1 MKNKILEKLRWIK
14 QNSKLIII
22 LLVTLFLLLISC
34 KKSHGQSPM
43 VAMALITGVAGGKH
57 VVDGPLTTDLA
68 RAGSPEL
75 LLNEIDRQIVK
86 IRPMATPIDQLSRC
100 AGSKH
105 AGSMVVDYYNVDTK
119 ATSATV
125 TRTYTEPST
134 TEAAATTDAVKVKLS
149 TSDDEIFDVSDTI
162 LVKGVFGYEP
172 DGVTESKHDL
182 VLYVVSKTDE
192 GAITVMAVNGKK
204 IGDAQGCVP
213 SIEAGTALVR
223 MGRAAS
229 ELDVQSPQFEAL
241 PRKAQNYCQIF
252 KMQVEQS
259 TLQKLSSKEVDW
271 SMTDQEEAAIYDMR
285 LGMEKSF
292 LFGVK
297 NRLWN
302 PDKKENI
309 LFTGGIWHQAGKT
322 FPYSPDS
329 FNGDT
334 VVDIMREAFTGNAGS
349 KRKILLGGSRL
360 IGLFSRLDY
369 TRVISAGESV
379 SKWGID
385 FTELRSKFGTLY
397 LLLSEIFDECGMP
410 DNGLV
415 IDPEYIQKY
424 SHIPFSAESLNLKA
438 SGMRNT
444 DALVMSEASCLVLR
458 YPKAHMRIV
467 VR

>member
-43 VAMALITGVAGGKH
+43 VAMALIMGVAGGKH

-182 VLYVVSKTDE
+182 
-192 GAITVMAVNGKK
+192 A
-204 IGDAQGCVP
+204 P
-213 SIEAGTALVR
+213 SSV
-223 MGRAAS
+223 
-229 ELDVQSPQFEAL
+229 F
-241 PRKAQNYCQIF
+241 
-252 KMQVEQS
+252 
-259 TLQKLSSKEVDW
+259 
-271 SMTDQEEAAIYDMR
+271 
-285 LGMEKSF
+285 
-292 LFGVK
+292 
-297 NRLWN
+297 
-302 PDKKENI
+302 
-309 LFTGGIWHQAGKT
+309 
-322 FPYSPDS
+322 
-329 FNGDT
+329 DT
-334 VVDIMREAFTGNAGS
+334 T
-349 KRKILLGGSRL
+349 
-360 IGLFSRLDY
+360 
-369 TRVISAGESV
+369 
-379 SKWGID
+379 
-385 FTELRSKFGTLY
+385 
-397 LLLSEIFDECGMP
+397 
-410 DNGLV
+410 
-415 IDPEYIQKY
+415 
-424 SHIPFSAESLNLKA
+424 
-438 SGMRNT
+438 
-444 DALVMSEASCLVLR
+444 
-458 YPKAHMRIV
+458 
-467 VR
+467 

>member
-1 MKNKILEKLRWIK
+1 MNLKNMKNTIRWVRR
-14 QNSKLIII
+14 NRKLIMYLTVIGLVAILASCLETGQTALLAAAATII
-22 LLVTLFLLLISC
+22 P
-34 KKSHGQSPM
+34 GR
-43 VAMALITGVAGGKH
+43 AGGKH
-57 VVDGPLTTDLA
+57 VVDGPLTTDLTREA
-68 RAGSPEL
+68 SPSL
-75 LLNEIDRQIVK
+75 LLNEIDQQITK
-86 IRPMATPIDQLSRC
+86 IRPMSTPIDQISRF
-100 AGSKH
+100 AGAKH
-105 AGSMVVDYYNVDTK
+105 AGSMIVDYYNVDTK
-119 ATSATV
+119 PTM
-125 TRTYTEPST
+125 T
-134 TEAAATTDAVKVKLS
+134 TLAQDYDEVAPEAGAAPKARIKTHNND
-149 TSDDEIFDVSDTI
+149 IFDESDTI
-162 LVKGVFGYEP
+162 LVQGVSGYAP
-172 DGVTESKHDL
+172 DGVTETADEL
-182 VLYVVSKTDE
+182 VLYVTARDDDGVV
-192 GAITVMAVNGKK
+192 VMAINGKTL
-204 IGDAQGCVP
+204 GGVQGCVP
-213 SIEAGTALVR
+213 SIPEDTTLIR

-241 PRKAQNYCQIF
+241 PQKAQNYCQIF

-259 TLQKLSSKEVDW
+259 TLQKLANKEVNW
-271 SMTDQEEAAIYDMR
+271 TMTDQEEAAIYDMR
-285 LGMEKSF
+285 RGMEKSF

>member
-1 MKNKILEKLRWIK
+1 MLY
-14 QNSKLIII
+14 
-22 LLVTLFLLLISC
+22 VT
-34 KKSHGQSPM
+34 
-43 VAMALITGVAGGKH
+43 
-57 VVDGPLTTDLA
+57 A
-68 RAGSPEL
+68 R
-75 LLNEIDRQIVK
+75 
-86 IRPMATPIDQLSRC
+86 
-100 AGSKH
+100 
-105 AGSMVVDYYNVDTK
+105 
-119 ATSATV
+119 
-125 TRTYTEPST
+125 
-134 TEAAATTDAVKVKLS
+134 
-149 TSDDEIFDVSDTI
+149 DD
-162 LVKGVFGYEP
+162 
-172 DGVTESKHDL
+172 DGV
-182 VLYVVSKTDE
+182 V
-192 GAITVMAVNGKK
+192 VMAINGKTL
-204 IGDAQGCVP
+204 GGVQGCVP
-213 SIEAGTALVR
+213 SIPEDTTLIR

-241 PRKAQNYCQIF
+241 PQKAQNYCQIF

-259 TLQKLSSKEVDW
+259 TLQKLANKEVNW
-271 SMTDQEEAAIYDMR
+271 TMTDQEEAAIYDMR

>member
-1 MKNKILEKLRWIK
+1 
-14 QNSKLIII
+14 
-22 LLVTLFLLLISC
+22 
-34 KKSHGQSPM
+34 
-43 VAMALITGVAGGKH
+43 
-57 VVDGPLTTDLA
+57 
-68 RAGSPEL
+68 
-75 LLNEIDRQIVK
+75 
-86 IRPMATPIDQLSRC
+86 
-100 AGSKH
+100 
-105 AGSMVVDYYNVDTK
+105 
-119 ATSATV
+119 
-125 TRTYTEPST
+125 
-134 TEAAATTDAVKVKLS
+134 
-149 TSDDEIFDVSDTI
+149 
-162 LVKGVFGYEP
+162 
-172 DGVTESKHDL
+172 
-182 VLYVVSKTDE
+182 
-192 GAITVMAVNGKK
+192 
-204 IGDAQGCVP
+204 
-213 SIEAGTALVR
+213 
-223 MGRAAS
+223 
-229 ELDVQSPQFEAL
+229 
-241 PRKAQNYCQIF
+241 
-252 KMQVEQS
+252 MQVEQS
-259 TLQKLSSKEVDW
+259 TLQKLANKEVNW
-271 SMTDQEEAAIYDMR
+271 TMTDQEEAAIYDMR